1 MSSSSG
7 LSTVSSPMTPM
18 AVVVIVQ
25 PAIDSVPLP
34 PGSPK
39 IRAKSTM
46 SRMQAA
52 KVRPKMKNPM
62 KILMTMS
69 ASCPRHSTKRRF
81 FRGSSAR

>member
-7 LSTVSSPMTPM
+7 MSTVSRPMTPM

-25 PAIDSVPLP
+25 PAIDSVPLL

-46 SRMQAA
+46 RRMQAA
-52 KVRPKMKNPM
+52 KVRPKMKKPM

-69 ASCPRHSTKRRF
+69 ASCPR
-81 FRGSSAR
+81 A